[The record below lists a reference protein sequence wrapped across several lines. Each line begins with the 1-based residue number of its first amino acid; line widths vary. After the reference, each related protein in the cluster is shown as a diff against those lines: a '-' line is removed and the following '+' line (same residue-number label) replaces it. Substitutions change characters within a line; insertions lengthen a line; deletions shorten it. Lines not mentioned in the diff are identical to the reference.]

1 MTQTHNFL
9 VLSRSFVMSERS
21 PLIPHE
27 TAPSISRATSDL
39 AQSMEKIEKS
49 LGWFSSFALIVN
61 NISGPGMMSLPQIFF
76 AAGYIPACACIAL
89 VCTTSALT
97 GTLFSQA
104 ISTIPGNA
112 KFSKNIGYATAFE
125 CLVHPKFAK
134 LAENLFVVAC
144 MIQCSTGI
152 VQASQSLDAFLASFL
167 LGETYALQISPEFK
181 FIQWSEDGCKDTGV
195 MNQDTLNDCVPF
207 YHDGPLVISL
217 GFVLVTALFLPLG
230 LRNIKETMIVQ
241 LISFAFLLI
250 VAVQFNVEF
259 LSKGMS
265 ETIPAFG
272 SDMTHLVG
280 VVLFNFD
287 YVITV
292 PAWLIEKKNEVNPNT

>member
-1 MTQTHNFL
+1 
-9 VLSRSFVMSERS
+9 MSERS
-21 PLIPHE
+21 PLIPE
-27 TAPSISRATSDL
+27 SSGPERMTRATSDL
-39 AQSMEKIEKS
+39 AQSMEKIDKT

-61 NISGPGMMSLPQIFF
+61 NISGPGMMSLPSVFF
-76 AAGYIPACACIAL
+76 AAGYVPASACIAL

-125 CLVHPKFAK
+125 HLVHPQFAK

-167 LGETYALQISPEFK
+167 LGETYALQISPEIK
-181 FIQWSEDGCKDTGV
+181 FLEWSENSCKDTGV
-195 MNQDTLNDCVPF
+195 IDQDTLSDCVPF
-207 YHDGPLVISL
+207 FHDGPLIITL

-230 LRNIKETMIVQ
+230 LHNIKETMIVQ

-250 VAVQFNVEF
+250 VAVQFNMEF
-259 LSKGMS
+259 ISKDAAAAV
-265 ETIPAFG
+265 PAFG